1 MNIVVYGCDNSG
13 KTSLAN
19 HIADKFKFEYVR
31 SKGGPKMDL
40 IEVLK
45 YIHKNLYEGYINK
58 VFDRFTP
65 IEEFANGIALR
76 NENRIATSFIDT
88 TDFLNGVG
96 LFIYARPDMETV
108 KNFGEREQMDGI
120 ISHIDQLRNLY
131 DFYTVDKIETVR
143 PRYMFDWTKDPS
155 YEKIDKFL
163 EMWIENDANITKAFC
178 KSACSEEDKK

>member
-19 HIADKFKFEYVR
+19 HIADKFKFEYIR

-45 YIHKNLYEGYINK
+45 YIHENLYSEGNK

-65 IEEFANGIALR
+65 IEEFANGIVLR
-76 NENRIATSFIDT
+76 HENKISSNFIDT
-88 TDFLNGVG
+88 EEFINAVD

-108 KNFGEREQMDGI
+108 KNFGDREQMDGI
-120 ISHIDQLRNLY
+120 IKNIDSLREMY
-131 DFYTVDKIETVR
+131 DVYTINKINGRR
-143 PRYMFDWTKDPS
+143 PLFIFDWTDDSDYK
-155 YEKIDKFL
+155 KIDTAIRYF
-163 EMWIENDANITKAFC
+163 IENSKNINKLLTR
-178 KSACSEEDKK
+178 

>member
-19 HIADKFKFEYVR
+19 HIADKFKFEYIR

-45 YIHKNLYEGYINK
+45 YIHENLCSGGNK

-76 NENRIATSFIDT
+76 NENKIATSFIDT
-88 TDFLNGVG
+88 SDFFSSVS

-108 KNFGEREQMDGI
+108 KNFGDREQMDGI
-120 ISHIDQLRNLY
+120 INNIDRLRSLY
-131 DFYTVDKIETVR
+131 DFYTVDKIENDR
-143 PRYMFDWTKDPS
+143 PLYVFDWTKDPS
-155 YEKIDKFL
+155 YDKIDKFL
-163 EMWIENDANITKAFC
+163 EMWIENDENIAKAFAQGSC
-178 KSACSEEDKK
+178 CA

>member
-19 HIADKFKFEYVR
+19 HISDKFKFEYVR

-45 YIHKNLYEGYINK
+45 YIHQNLCEPYDK

-65 IEEFANGIALR
+65 IEEFANGLALR

-88 TDFLNGVG
+88 SDFFSQVD
-96 LFIYARPDMETV
+96 LFIYARPDMDTV

-120 ISHIDQLRNLY
+120 ISNIDKLRDLY
-131 DFYTVDKIETVR
+131 DFYTISEIERKR
-143 PRYMFDWTKDPS
+143 PLYLFDWTKDPS
-155 YEKIDKFL
+155 YDKIDSFIDMLIKNEL
-163 EMWIENDANITKAFC
+163 DLGRALHPGSCN
-178 KSACSEEDKK
+178 